1 MVLAVW
7 AGGAMLELIVVEIV
21 SEQLLTQPGAHAAGR
36 IKDDRV
42 CSVWDL
48 GRPTDFANNPS
59 YRDNRRQCLSLGQ
72 ALWESMPIPIV
83 SHLQHRPAHCYLR
96 HGSLLSGLLLL

>member
-42 CSVWDL
+42 CSVWD
-48 GRPTDFANNPS
+48 
-59 YRDNRRQCLSLGQ
+59 
-72 ALWESMPIPIV
+72 
-83 SHLQHRPAHCYLR
+83 
-96 HGSLLSGLLLL
+96 